1 MANMKNAL
9 TLLFATLFWVVA
21 ASPVLAGSG
30 DLNELMDQKITLP
43 GHGDTPYSWREVFM
57 DITVGSVSYAL
68 PDFSSFALSS
78 PTLAKGAAQAYFQNQ
93 RTIAYR
99 NYERAIENGNVA
111 DQRYYEGV
119 IARLEAAV
127 TWVSTGNGNDLR
139 ALLSKKGQQTVE
151 KEESGYPSTVSA
163 DGKITATGP
172 FTKGV
177 PGVPY
182 RDRSI
187 TLTMGLDKNGS
198 PVCYGV
204 GYIKV
209 SNGEQWIDYFFT
221 LNAGKPLVSGSTNK
235 YSTFPG
241 SFSWEGNGTLEIR
254 FGQASWKGP
263 IYWRAEMKNGAVTG
277 YITDFFNS
285 LANKVPFDFILASI
299 PEPLPFE
306 AHFFVPSSGSG
317 KIPFLK
323 GGEGRS

>member
-1 MANMKNAL
+1 MADMKNVL
-9 TLLFATLFWVVA
+9 TLLLATLLVAVA
-21 ASPVLAGSG
+21 ASSVLAGSG
-30 DLNELMDQKITLP
+30 DLNELMDQKITVP
-43 GHGDTPYSWREVFM
+43 GHGNTPYSWREVFM

-78 PTLAKGAAQAYFQNQ
+78 PTLAKGAAQAYFQHQ

-99 NYERAIENGNVA
+99 NYERAMENGNVA

-127 TWVSTGNGNDLR
+127 TWVSTGNGTDLR
-139 ALLSKKGQQTVE
+139 SLLSKRDQQTVE
-151 KEESGYPSTVSA
+151 KEHSEPPSTVSA

-182 RDRSI
+182 SDRYI

-209 SNGEQWIDYFFT
+209 SNGDEWIDYFFT
-221 LNAGKPLVSGSTNK
+221 LNPGKPLVSGSTSS
-235 YSTFPG
+235 YSSFPS
-241 SFSWEGNGTLEIR
+241 SFNWQGNGTLEIR
-254 FGQASWKGP
+254 FGQTSWKGALN
-263 IYWRAEMKNGAVTG
+263 WRAEMKNGAVTG

-285 LANKVPFDFILASI
+285 LVNKVPFDFLLASI

-306 AHFFVPSSGSG
+306 AHFFDPSSGSG

>member
-1 MANMKNAL
+1 MRKIL
-9 TLLFATLFWVVA
+9 TLLLASLLVVVA
-21 ASPVLAGSG
+21 ASSVWAGSA
-30 DLNELMDQKITLP
+30 DLKDLMDQKIAVP

-78 PTLAKGAAQAYFQNQ
+78 PALAKGAAQSYFQHQ

-99 NYERAIENGNVA
+99 NYERAMENGNAA

-127 TWVSTGNGNDLR
+127 TWVSTGDGTDLR
-139 ALLSKKGQQTVE
+139 SLLSKRDQQTVE
-151 KEESGYPSTVSA
+151 KEDAGPPSSVSA
-163 DGKITATGP
+163 DGKITATVP

-182 RDRSI
+182 SDRYV
-187 TLTMGLDKNGS
+187 TLTMGLDKNGI

-209 SNGEQWIDYFFT
+209 SKGDEWIDYFFT
-221 LNAGKPLVSGSTNK
+221 LNPGKPLVSGPTK
-235 YSTFPG
+235 TYSSFPG
-241 SFSWEGNGTLEIR
+241 SYRWQGNGTLEIR
-254 FGQASWKGP
+254 FGHMSWKGP
-263 IYWRAEMKNGAVTG
+263 IYWRAEMNGGTVTG

-285 LANKVPFDFILASI
+285 LVNKIPYDFLLATI
-299 PEPLPFE
+299 PEQLPFE
-306 AHFFVPSSGSG
+306 THFFDPSSGSG

-323 GGEGRS
+323 MGEDNS